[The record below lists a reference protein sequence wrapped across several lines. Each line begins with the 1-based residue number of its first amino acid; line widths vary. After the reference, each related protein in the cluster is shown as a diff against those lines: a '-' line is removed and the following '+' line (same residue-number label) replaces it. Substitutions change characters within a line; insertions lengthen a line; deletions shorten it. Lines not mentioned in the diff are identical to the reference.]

1 MTQIE
6 FPHKIILPVVIVIAL
21 IVTLFSGLYT
31 IQPGQVGFQK
41 QFWKISSELKYEWL
55 HFKIPF
61 ITSVI
66 KTNTRNIILTTT
78 QTAASKDLQDVTTE
92 IAVNYSINPAKAVE
106 LYSTVWREYQISN
119 DIVAKAVQESVKHAT
134 SRYTATE
141 SITKRS
147 EVRELILSN
156 LTEKLTIRGLNI
168 NQVDILDFRFSKAFN
183 NAIEAKVTAEQ
194 EALKAKANLEK
205 VKFESQQQIERAKAE
220 AEKIRIQAEAVT
232 SQGGAEYIKLQW
244 IQAWDGKLPATMLG
258 DSWDVLINLK

>member
-1 MTQIE
+1 M
-6 FPHKIILPVVIVIAL
+6 ILPSIIGLWIL
-21 IVTLFSGLYT
+21 ITIFSGLYT
-31 IQPGQVGFQK
+31 IQPGEVGFQK
-41 QFWKISSELKYEWL
+41 QLWKIDNTLKYEWL

-61 ITSVI
+61 ITTVI

-106 LYSTVWREYQISN
+106 LYSTVGREYQISN
-119 DIVAKAVQESVKHAT
+119 DIVGKAVQESVKHAT

-141 SITKRS
+141 SITKRW

-156 LTEKLTIRGLNI
+156 LTEKLSVRGLNI
-168 NQVDILDFRFSKAFN
+168 NQVDILDFRFSPAFN
-183 NAIEAKVTAEQ
+183 SAIEAKVTAEQ

-232 SQGGAEYIKLQW
+232 QQGGAEYIKLQW
-244 IQAWDGKLPATMLG
+244 IQTWDGKLPATMLG
-258 DSWDVLINLK
+258 DSSDVLINLK